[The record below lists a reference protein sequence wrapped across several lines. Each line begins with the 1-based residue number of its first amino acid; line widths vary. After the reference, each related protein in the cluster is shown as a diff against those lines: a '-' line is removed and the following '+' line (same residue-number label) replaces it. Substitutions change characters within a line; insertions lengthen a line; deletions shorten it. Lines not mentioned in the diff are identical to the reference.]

1 MLSRKPDR
9 KICSDVAH
17 LDLLRTGSLL
27 AYGIVVGRVIFFV
40 LNCSGVK
47 MAVKRHFIV
56 LNCSGVKMAVKR
68 HFIVCRITKS
78 TTTSRQNGPEVL
90 LFPTRF
96 II

>member
-27 AYGIVVGRVIFFV
+27 AYGIVVGRVIFV
-40 LNCSGVK
+40 LNCSGEK
-47 MAVKRHFIV
+47 MA
-56 LNCSGVKMAVKR
+56 AKR
-68 HFIVCRITKS
+68 HFIVCRTTKS

>member
-56 LNCSGVKMAVKR
+56 
-68 HFIVCRITKS
+68 CRITKS